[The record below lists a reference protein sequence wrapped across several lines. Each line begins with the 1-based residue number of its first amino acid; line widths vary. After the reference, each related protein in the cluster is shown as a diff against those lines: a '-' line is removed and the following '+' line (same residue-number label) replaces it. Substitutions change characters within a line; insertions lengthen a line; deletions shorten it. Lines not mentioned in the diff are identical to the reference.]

1 MQDGIG
7 NTVSLI
13 EAFERTTRRFPRRT
27 CFTFVE
33 DDGAEVAY
41 SYREVRM
48 LAAALAWHLRHRG
61 VQRGSAVAVDLS
73 NGPMYVMLL
82 LAAAYGGFFLVAL
95 NNRLTSGEKLTRV
108 LELKRA
114 AGITPAYS
122 VDSDGVKAL
131 YDHVTTLLAGEAA
144 SRAAAGEC
152 SQEDRRPSAH
162 PAPIPRSPAGRSP
175 PRRPRAPRVRWGGRS
190 PGATP
195 VAART
200 RWTARTRSSS

>member
-131 YDHVTTLLAGEAA
+131 YDHVTTLLAGE
-144 SRAAAGEC
+144 
-152 SQEDRRPSAH
+152 DRRPSAH

>member
-13 EAFERTTRRFPRRT
+13 EAFERTTRRFPQRT

-131 YDHVTTLLAGEAA
+131 YDHVTTLLAGE
-144 SRAAAGEC
+144 
-152 SQEDRRPSAH
+152 D
-162 PAPIPRSPAGRSP
+162 PRTRGSE
-175 PRRPRAPRVRWGGRS
+175 PRGGRR
-190 PGATP
+190 
-195 VAART
+195 V
-200 RWTARTRSSS
+200 